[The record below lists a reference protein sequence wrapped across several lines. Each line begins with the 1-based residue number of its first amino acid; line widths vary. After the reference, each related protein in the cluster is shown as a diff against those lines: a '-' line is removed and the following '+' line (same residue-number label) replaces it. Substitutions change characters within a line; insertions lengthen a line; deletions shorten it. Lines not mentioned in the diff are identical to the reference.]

1 MKMMKVALFIVCFL
15 CVGILSAADK
25 IWLTDFDQAK
35 KEAAKRNLPI
45 LADFSGSNWCKWCI
59 RLDEEVFS
67 TKAFKDY
74 AKDNFVLLL
83 IDFPTDGSL
92 SQEVI
97 MKNQVL
103 AERYQVNSFPTILI
117 MDKDGNV
124 LVRGG
129 YMQGGSEAYINYL
142 KAIKERLK

>member
-1 MKMMKVALFIVCFL
+1 MKTIKIALFMLSLFS
-15 CVGILSAADK
+15 VGILSAADK

-45 LADFSGSNWCKWCI
+45 LVEFSGSNWCKWCI
-59 RLDEEVFS
+59 RLDQEVFS

-74 AKDNFVLLL
+74 AKDNFILLF

-92 SQEVI
+92 SQEQ
-97 MKNQVL
+97 MKKNQEL
-103 AERYQVNSFPTILI
+103 ADRYQAYTFPTILI
-117 MDKDGNV
+117 LDKDGKEMA
-124 LVRGG
+124 RGG
-129 YMQGGSEAYINYL
+129 YMPGGSEAYINYL